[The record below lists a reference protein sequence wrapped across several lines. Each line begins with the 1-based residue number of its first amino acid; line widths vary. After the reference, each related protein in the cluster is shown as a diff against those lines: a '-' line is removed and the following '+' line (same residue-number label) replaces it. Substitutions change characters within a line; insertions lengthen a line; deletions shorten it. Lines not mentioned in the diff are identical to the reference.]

1 MNEDE
6 RRAATSPDQH
16 FDRQIDRLVDGELN
30 AAERRQLL
38 AECDER
44 EGAWRRCALAFLEA
58 QSWRTEFT
66 ALTAPAPSPAVVIG
80 PTVARDPTLAPRP
93 AHEIV
98 RRRRWVRTQLRTG
111 RDWSTVAGAPWALA
125 ACALVAFALGWM
137 TRPQGAAESS
147 VDPTFQTALPSE
159 AIGAGRAIAASD
171 APNDVD
177 QSLPSDVAAET
188 PETITLVMDC
198 GPDGEQR
205 QIELP
210 VLPTAEDDLAA
221 LEQGEPVVSAEL
233 QAALLRM
240 GHGVNERRQLVPL
253 VLEDGRRLVVP
264 VDEIEFTPVEALE
277 YQ

>member
-1 MNEDE
+1 MNDREH
-6 RRAATSPDQH
+6 RAAGMNDPD
-16 FDRQIDRLVDGELN
+16 FDRQLDRLVDGELN

-66 ALTAPAPSPAVVIG
+66 ALTAPATTPAVAIEPRVATR
-80 PTVARDPTLAPRP
+80 PT
-93 AHEIV
+93 HEVV

-111 RDWSTVAGAPWALA
+111 RDWSTIAAAPWALA
-125 ACALVAFALGWM
+125 ACALIAFALGWM
-137 TRPQGAAESS
+137 TRPQGAAESA
-147 VDPTFQTALPSE
+147 VDPTFQTAQPSE
-159 AIGAGRAIAASD
+159 GIGAGRAIAASD

-177 QSLPSDVAAET
+177 QSLPSNVAVET

-210 VLPTAEDDLAA
+210 VLPTAEGDLAS
-221 LEQGEPVVSAEL
+221 LEQTEPVVSAEL

-240 GHGVNERRQLVPL
+240 GHRVNERRQLVPL

-264 VDEIEFTPVEALE
+264 VDEIEFTPVEAVE

>member
-1 MNEDE
+1 MNEEE
-6 RRAATSPDQH
+6 RRAAGSTDQH
-16 FDRQIDRLVDGELN
+16 FDRQLDRLIDGELN

-58 QSWRTEFT
+58 QSWRAELT
-66 ALTAPAPSPAVVIG
+66 ALAAPLPAGAPAVASWPAVEAK
-80 PTVARDPTLAPRP
+80 PTR
-93 AHEIV
+93 ENS
-98 RRRRWVRTQLRTG
+98 RRRRWVRARSQSD
-111 RDWSTVAGAPWALA
+111 RDWSSIAIAPWALA
-125 ACALVAFALGWM
+125 ACALVAFGLGWM
-137 TRPQGAAESS
+137 ARPNATLDWSDDPDIYASAPQVAQPTMTHSEENLQSGSDDSSSELAAE
-147 VDPTFQTALPSE
+147 V
-159 AIGAGRAIAASD
+159 
-171 APNDVD
+171 
-177 QSLPSDVAAET
+177 
-188 PETITLVMDC
+188 PETVRLVMDC

-210 VLPTAEDDLAA
+210 VRPAGGDDLAL

-240 GHGVNERRQLVPL
+240 GHRVNERRQLVPL

-264 VDEIEFTPVEALE
+264 VDEIEFTPVEASE